1 MCGAPAAI
9 FCIRAAIQQ
18 VSVPTQRLCALE
30 AVSWVSLQAVC
41 LGLLMQ
47 AEHEHR
53 PPRSD
58 ASSLEAA
65 HATYKVQRLQCG
77 FLEETLSIKLRV
89 ETQLVVQHGAH
100 RRGDDTYHSCISLL
114 ESQIEVSRPAR
125 VDHSCHNRSPLQRL
139 QHQH

>member
-18 VSVPTQRLCALE
+18 VSELTQRLCALE

-47 AEHEHR
+47 AEHDHR

-77 FLEETLSIKLRV
+77 LLEEMFSM
-89 ETQLVVQHGAH
+89 
-100 RRGDDTYHSCISLL
+100 
-114 ESQIEVSRPAR
+114 QIAG
-125 VDHSCHNRSPLQRL
+125 
-139 QHQH
+139 